1 MKKDPFRSS
10 SITPGPGRYN
20 IPSVFDKD
28 IRRHRLSQPKLSI
41 PPELEQNI

>member
-20 IPSVFDKD
+20 IPSVFDREN
-28 IRRHRLSQPKLSI
+28 RRLRMSQPKLSI
-41 PPELEQNI
+41 PADLEQNM